1 MKKSIIVICTLL
13 LLLTFCLTA
22 CAEKETEQENLTCK
36 EMLNRVLKA
45 DSITVEC
52 NGKTVFVADNAL
64 RCVAEG
70 TGILL
75 ENLHLV
81 K

>member
-1 MKKSIIVICTLL
+1 MQEIVHATRTILEVTPPELAADIVQHGLVLTGGGALL
-13 LLLTFCLTA
+13 KNLDQLLKDELKIPVYV
-22 CAEKETEQENLTCK
+22 AE
-36 EMLNRVLKA
+36 
-45 DSITVEC
+45 
-52 NGKTVFVADNAL
+52 NAL

-81 K
+81 Q

>member
-1 MKKSIIVICTLL
+1 MHRLRVQSGNSPVSIWCHFRVTLL
-13 LLLTFCLTA
+13 HGLDELLRDELH
-22 CAEKETEQENLTCK
+22 
-36 EMLNRVLKA
+36 
-45 DSITVEC
+45 IP
-52 NGKTVFVADNAL
+52 VFVADNAL

-81 K
+81 D

>member
-1 MKKSIIVICTLL
+1 MLENTPPELAADIVTRGMVLTGGGALL
-13 LLLTFCLTA
+13 HGLDELLRDELH
-22 CAEKETEQENLTCK
+22 
-36 EMLNRVLKA
+36 
-45 DSITVEC
+45 IP
-52 NGKTVFVADNAL
+52 VFVADNAL

>member
-1 MKKSIIVICTLL
+1 MENTPPELAADIVTRGIVLTGGGALL
-13 LLLTFCLTA
+13 SGLDELLRDELH
-22 CAEKETEQENLTCK
+22 
-36 EMLNRVLKA
+36 
-45 DSITVEC
+45 IP
-52 NGKTVFVADNAL
+52 VFVADNAL

>member
-1 MKKSIIVICTLL
+1 MHACRTVLENTPPELAADIVTRGMVLTGGGALL
-13 LLLTFCLTA
+13 HGLDELLRDELH
-22 CAEKETEQENLTCK
+22 
-36 EMLNRVLKA
+36 
-45 DSITVEC
+45 IP
-52 NGKTVFVADNAL
+52 VFVADNAL